1 MLKTNRTI
9 VIETLKQLVVE
20 QEDSSSSAEI
30 KSSEEECE
38 VVACG
43 DGKTSEEYIQLEK
56 DINRMLQNPKIK
68 SGDHSSSGSESSESV
83 ASLLSSQRIPPLRKI
98 CSRTSSFDSSCN
110 PASPFQNNPLLVSHD
125 YAKSPLMEI
134 AEDSNSSVKDD
145 GGGGSNSSRKEST
158 SSSSGGTSDQKED
171 PPPTS
176 AATPIEI
183 AAKQQQST
191 NQNPSESEASGNSSA
206 AQSVADFDPK
216 TSELS
221 EPHRFAPKD
230 LLSLLRSIESE
241 IHSCETVVK
250 DENDKRKRHKIDDC
264 RRVHNYEEFIT
275 TFLTMLTEQGM
286 LGDLLEYG
294 LNPKKKPATGS
305 SSDSR
310 GNGAKKSNSSTSSS
324 SSANRVSSSSS
335 RRSSKSR
342 PGRPK
347 KRK

>member
-1 MLKTNRTI
+1 M

-20 QEDSSSSAEI
+20 QDDSSSSAEI
-30 KSSEEECE
+30 KSEEECE
-38 VVACG
+38 VVAVG

-56 DINRMLQNPKIK
+56 DIHRMLQNPKIK
-68 SGDHSSSGSESSESV
+68 SEPSSSSSSSESSESV
-83 ASLLSSQRIPPLRKI
+83 ASLLSSQRIPPVKKI
-98 CSRTSSFDSSCN
+98 GSRTSSFDSSCN
-110 PASPFQNNPLLVSHD
+110 PGSPFHNNPLLVSHD

-134 AEDSNSSVKDD
+134 AEDSNSSLKDD
-145 GGGGSNSSRKEST
+145 GGASSRKEST
-158 SSSSGGTSDQKED
+158 SSSGTSSDPKED
-171 PPPTS
+171 SGP
-176 AATPIEI
+176 AAP
-183 AAKQQQST
+183 AP
-191 NQNPSESEASGNSSA
+191 NPSESHPTANQETNSQNNPTEPESGSGTASNASL

-241 IHSCETVVK
+241 IHSCEIVVK

-264 RRVHNYEEFIT
+264 RRVHNYDEFIT

-286 LGDLLEYG
+286 LGDLLDYG
-294 LNPKKKPATGS
+294 LNPKKKPATSG
-305 SSDSR
+305 SDSR
-310 GNGAKKSNSSTSSS
+310 GNGAKKSNSSLNS
-324 SSANRVSSSSS
+324 RVSSSSS
-335 RRSSKSR
+335 ARRSKSK